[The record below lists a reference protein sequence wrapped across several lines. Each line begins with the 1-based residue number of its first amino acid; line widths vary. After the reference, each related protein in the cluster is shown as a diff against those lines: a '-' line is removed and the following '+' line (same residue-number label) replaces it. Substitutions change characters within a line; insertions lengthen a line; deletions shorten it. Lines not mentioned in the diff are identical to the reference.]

1 MASAHTFVDLKQPV
15 FPLPDSVRGGVVAIG
30 NFDGMH
36 KGHQAVLEDALVE
49 ARKLGVKAIM
59 LTFEPH
65 PRSVFRPDN
74 PVFRLTPHDEK
85 ALLAEALGFD
95 GMISLHFTK
104 EFASQ
109 SAESFIED
117 MLIKALDAR
126 EVISGYDFHFGKDRK
141 GSPDFLR
148 EQGHKHGFGV
158 KIVDMKADRTGDA
171 VSSTRIRQA
180 LEDGATHPAN
190 RLLGYRYFFTSTVV
204 HGEKNGRKLGYP
216 TANLKLADNS
226 RLKEGVYAVRL
237 MRSNGQV
244 HDGVA
249 SYGRRPTFDNGA
261 PIFEVHV
268 FDFEDD
274 LYDESVRVALYHY
287 LRGEE
292 KFDSLDTLILQMDE
306 DSAQARA
313 ILSDAAAL
321 SPLETTLWGGISN
334 D

>member
-1 MASAHTFVDLKQPV
+1 MAPARTFVDLNQPKL
-15 FPLPDSVRGGVVAIG
+15 PLPENVRGGVVAIG

-36 KGHQAVLEDALVE
+36 RGHQSVLADALRQ
-49 ARKLGVKAIM
+49 ARSLGVQAIM

-65 PRSVFRPDN
+65 PRSVFRPDH

-85 ALLAEALGFD
+85 AFLAEALGFD

-104 EFASQ
+104 EFATQ

-117 MLIKALDAR
+117 MLIGALDAR
-126 EVISGYDFHFGKDRK
+126 MVISGYDFHFGKDRK

-148 EQGHKHGFGV
+148 QQGKLHGFGV
-158 KIVDMKADRTGDA
+158 EIVDMKADRTGDA

-180 LEDGATHPAN
+180 LEDGATCAAN
-190 RLLGYRYFFTSTVV
+190 RLLGYRHFFTSRVI

-216 TANLKLADNS
+216 TANLKLKENS

-237 MRSNGQV
+237 VRSNGQI

-261 PIFEVHV
+261 PIFEVHI
-268 FDFEDD
+268 FDFDEI
-274 LYDESVRVALYHY
+274 LYGETVQVILHDY

-292 KFDSLDTLILQMDE
+292 KFDSLDALITQMDA
-306 DSAQARA
+306 DSVAARE
-313 ILSDAAAL
+313 ILAKSEPL
-321 SPLETTLWGGISN
+321 SNLEQVLWNQTGVS
-334 D
+334 